1 MNLAKKPPA
10 INSVPN
16 KLLYLPG
23 VNGMLPNKSILKQ
36 YWIIILTAKK
46 TSVIVEIR
54 NNSRKVF
61 KSFPKIRENAN
72 AKIIN
77 LK

>member
-46 TSVIVEIR
+46 TSVIVEIIVV
-54 NNSRKVF
+54 KF
-61 KSFPKIRENAN
+61 LYLF
-72 AKIIN
+72 
-77 LK
+77 LKLEKMLMQK

>member
-1 MNLAKKPPA
+1 MKRINITPKNMNLAKKPPA

-36 YWIIILTAKK
+36 Y
-46 TSVIVEIR
+46 
-54 NNSRKVF
+54 
-61 KSFPKIRENAN
+61 
-72 AKIIN
+72 
-77 LK
+77 